1 MKKTINGRK
10 LEHKKYEGEG
20 SGGVYS
26 SKLSGSHLGLSQGQ
40 DKSGKSEYFQVEI
53 SSNRHSGGSDKYSV
67 VNDLKV
73 DEHEDSSD
81 DEDDEADDNSYAII
95 DMTDPIPRCVNYP
108 GPDIIQDLPSGS
120 GPRATKKVVRSS
132 SFVSSRPG
140 ELFFFLNI

>member
-10 LEHKKYEGEG
+10 LEQKKYEGEG
-20 SGGVYS
+20 SGGVH
-26 SKLSGSHLGLSQGQ
+26 GSHQSGLHLGQ

-67 VNDLKV
+67 VNDLKI
-73 DEHEDSSD
+73 DEHEASD
-81 DEDDEADDNSYAII
+81 DEEEDEADDNNSYAII
-95 DMTDPIPRCVNYP
+95 DMTDPIPKCVNYP

-120 GPRATKKVVRSS
+120 RPGSSKKVGRSS

-140 ELFFFLNI
+140 I